1 MLSKKINFFINFL
14 EFKYRFFYL
23 LLSFLLTFIQC
34 FEYKIEL
41 FFFISEPFLNLQEY
55 FIYTNLLDPILIYIK
70 LSLFISIFL
79 ISPFFIY
86 LFIFYFFKSLYTI
99 YLYITGYFLL
109 ILFLL
114 NIIMYYILFNILF
127 KFLFKFLL
135 TFERNKLTSLFQ
147 LHLEATINQYY
158 SFFFLLI
165 DIYIFLFFIP
175 IIIFFLIIFNI
186 IADKFFN
193 NFLFR
198 KYLYLGVFLIFLI
211 IAPPDLFIQ
220 IFIVPLIFLILELYI
235 YIITL
240 FYLLYKT
247 FRRWPSG

>member
-1 MLSKKINFFINFL
+1 MGGVLTN
-14 EFKYRFFYL
+14 YRVVRKSVKFQKENTFTNSLCVMRYIPSL
-23 LLSFLLTFIQC
+23 L
-34 FEYKIEL
+34 
-41 FFFISEPFLNLQEY
+41 
-55 FIYTNLLDPILIYIK
+55 
-70 LSLFISIFL
+70 
-79 ISPFFIY
+79 
-86 LFIFYFFKSLYTI
+86 
-99 YLYITGYFLL
+99 
-109 ILFLL
+109 
-114 NIIMYYILFNILF
+114 
-127 KFLFKFLL
+127 
-135 TFERNKLTSLFQ
+135 
-147 LHLEATINQYY
+147 
-158 SFFFLLI
+158 
-165 DIYIFLFFIP
+165 FLFFIP